1 MHVVVVLLGVIGEL
15 EGVHPQLLCQL
26 LEFSVDNKA
35 NNNKSCVVEILPLL
49 DNKKNKPI
57 NAILEFIYKFS
68 IFYIIF

>member
-15 EGVHPQLLCQL
+15 EELHPQLLFQQL

-57 NAILEFIYKFS
+57 NAILEFM
-68 IFYIIF
+68 

>member
-15 EGVHPQLLCQL
+15 EELHPQLLFQQL

-57 NAILEFIYKFS
+57 NAILEFI
-68 IFYIIF
+68 